1 MTVNTKPCRRNRPPI
16 SLLAASVLPE
26 AERARLEA
34 HLASCAACRDYF
46 LEMRSLGQ
54 TIGALRDRLPPV
66 EPTAAMRARWARE
79 IRAVGRGETSRWA
92 LSPQSIVAWWQKL
105 RAAQRA
111 GFTGLMAAWAL
122 ILFFNLSAP
131 GIAEPTGTRIA
142 ISPREVFVALKAQAR
157 TWSQR
162 VESSEPSPAERPKP
176 AVPRPRSD
184 RRVDAPTA

>member
-1 MTVNTKPCRRNRPPI
+1 MNTKPCRRNREPI
-16 SLLAASVLPE
+16 SLLAAGVLPE
-26 AERARLEA
+26 AEHARLES
-34 HLASCAACRDYF
+34 HLASCAACRNYF
-46 LEMRSLGQ
+46 WEMRSLGQ
-54 TIGALRDRLPPV
+54 NIGALGDGLAAV

-79 IRAVGRGETSRWA
+79 IHAVGRVGASRWA
-92 LSPQSIVAWWQKL
+92 LSPQSILAWWREL

-111 GFTGLMAAWAL
+111 GFTGLIAAWAM

-131 GIAEPTGTRIA
+131 GIAEPAGTRVA
-142 ISPREVFVALKAQAR
+142 ISPRELFVALKAQAW

-184 RRVDAPTA
+184 RRVDAPTV